1 MDNQLLMIFVKNPE
15 LGKAKTRL
23 AASIGDEAAL
33 KVYKRLLEKTKEI
46 TLSLPFSKAVFYSQF
61 IDTQDLWSNE
71 HFTKKL
77 QSEGDLGQKME
88 TAFDW
93 AFQNGF
99 QKVCI
104 IGSDCYDLTTDNLN
118 EAFECLDNHNAVIGP
133 ARDGGYYLLGLSKA
147 CSSIFQNK
155 QWSTDS
161 VCSDTEKDFQSEG
174 TSYKKLKTL
183 NDVDTIDDLGSW
195 ASDLIQEQ

>member
-1 MDNQLLMIFVKNPE
+1 MGNQLLMIFVKNPE

-33 KVYKRLLEKTKEI
+33 QVYKRLLERTKEI
-46 TLSLPFSKAVFYSQF
+46 TSAISFPKVVFYNQF
-61 IDTQDLWSNE
+61 VDNNDIWPNE
-71 HFTKKL
+71 DFAKML
-77 QSEGDLGQKME
+77 QSNGDLGQKME
-88 TAFDW
+88 SAFDW
-93 AFQNGF
+93 AFQNDF

-118 EAFECLDNHNAVIGP
+118 EAFECLDNHDAVIGP

-155 QWSTDS
+155 EWSTDS

-174 TSYKKLKTL
+174 ISYRKLETL

-195 ASDLIQEQ
+195 ASDLI

>member
-1 MDNQLLMIFVKNPE
+1 MGNQLLMIFVKNPE

-23 AASIGDEAAL
+23 AASIGNEAAL
-33 KVYKRLLEKTKEI
+33 QVYKRLLERTKEI
-46 TLSLPFSKAVFYSQF
+46 TSPISFAKAVFYNQF
-61 IDTQDLWSNE
+61 VDKNDIWPNE
-71 HFTKKL
+71 DFAKML
-77 QSEGDLGQKME
+77 QSNGDLGQKME
-88 TAFDW
+88 SAFDW
-93 AFQNGF
+93 AFQNDF

-104 IGSDCYDLTTDNLN
+104 IGSDCYDLTTDNLT
-118 EAFECLDNHNAVIGP
+118 EAFECLDNHDAVIGP

-155 QWSTDS
+155 EWSTDS

-174 TSYKKLKTL
+174 MSYRKLETL

-195 ASDLIQEQ
+195 ASDLI